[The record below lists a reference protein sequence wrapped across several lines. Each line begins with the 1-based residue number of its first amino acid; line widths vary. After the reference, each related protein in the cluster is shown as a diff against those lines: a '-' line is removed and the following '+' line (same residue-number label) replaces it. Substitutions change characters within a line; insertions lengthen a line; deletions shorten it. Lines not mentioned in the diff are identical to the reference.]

1 MRIINLAG
9 LALAGICFVGGA
21 MAGDPVAAC
30 GADEMQK
37 LVGQN
42 IGAIEGTFPEIAR
55 ILPPN
60 SVMTQ
65 DFRPDRVNVNLDE
78 AGVIVRIWC
87 G

>member
-1 MRIINLAG
+1 MKIMNLTG
-9 LALAGICFVGGA
+9 LALAGICSVGGA
-21 MAGDPVAAC
+21 VAGDPVAVC
-30 GADEMQK
+30 SADEMQE
-37 LVGQN
+37 LVGQS
-42 IGAIEGTFPEIAR
+42 IDTTDGVFPETAR

-78 AGVIVRIWC
+78 DGVIVRIWC